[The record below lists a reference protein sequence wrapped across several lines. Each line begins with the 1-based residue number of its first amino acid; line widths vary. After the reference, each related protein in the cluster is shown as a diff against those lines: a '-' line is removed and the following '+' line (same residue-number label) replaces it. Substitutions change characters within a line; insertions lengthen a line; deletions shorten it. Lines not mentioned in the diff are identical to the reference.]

1 MAAENSYGDVVVLCY
16 HGISETWPASTSVRP
31 ADFEAQLSSFAG
43 NGYRGATLSEALVS
57 PPTEK
62 TLVVTFDDAH
72 ASVWEHAWR
81 PMERLGIPG
90 TVYAPTNYVGA
101 DRPMAWAGYDSWLD
115 TEHEGEL
122 ACMSWSQL
130 RELAAA
136 GWEIGSHTCSHP
148 RLSQLAAAEIATEL
162 AGSRRIC
169 EEQTAQPC
177 RSNAYPYSDYDER
190 VVRAAA
196 EAGDR
201 FAVSV
206 PRDPQPPLPFEWPR
220 LGVYHGEGARRVRL
234 RAWSRRLGP
243 SSAARLLLA
252 ATARR
257 GRDGVPEAARGA
269 GSTQAARAESRE

>member
-1 MAAENSYGDVVVLCY
+1 MRVAARSPYGDLVVLCY

-31 ADFEAQLSSFAG
+31 ADFEAQLTSFARS
-43 NGYRGATLSEALVS
+43 GYRGATLSEALVS
-57 PPTEK
+57 PPTGR

-72 ASVWEHAWR
+72 SSVWELARR

-90 TVYAPTNYVGA
+90 TVYVPTDYAGT
-101 DRPMAWAGYDSWLD
+101 DRPMGWAGYDAWLG

-148 RLSQLAAAEIATEL
+148 RLSRLAEEEIGAEL
-162 AGSRRIC
+162 ARSRRVC
-169 EEQTAQPC
+169 EEESGQLC
-177 RSNAYPYSDYDER
+177 RSVAYPYSDYDER

-196 EAGDR
+196 EAGYR
-201 FAVSV
+201 FATSV

-220 LGVYHGEGARRVRL
+220 LGVYHGEDARRVRM
-234 RAWSRRLGP
+234 RAWSRRLG
-243 SSAARLLLA
+243 SSPAARLLLA
-252 ATARR
+252 ASAVRR
-257 GRDGVPEAARGA
+257 RDGGGE
-269 GSTQAARAESRE
+269 T